1 MLLLK
6 HKDPMAMPGRVFAI
20 PASAGSAAVAMG
32 FLSMTLL
39 LATITSTV
47 AFSTGEYPFQRSLHR
62 LDTKVPFIL
71 PSSRCHQG
79 LLRGSLISSFP
90 NIPAAH
96 LLRATTKEE
105 SAEDASSST
114 PFVQSNLL
122 IRETARLLRRSSWFS
137 WWSQVILTVIA
148 AVILLFAQS
157 VGTVS
162 TASGV
167 VAPMRNA
174 GGTFFLSG
182 VGLLISAASI
192 VWTWGNGSRLSR
204 RLLVKPTSTIA
215 AAQMVRR
222 AIRVGVLINLCG
234 LLCHLLAAQ
243 QIVGS
248 LAIKVLT
255 RGGGLGGGGAGLLM
269 GPAAAS
275 LLDGAVQPLDILIVQ
290 ANANQLLAQF
300 CSLVSL
306 LYMTGNVE
314 KLDPPST
321 EESPRLTKVL

>member
-1 MLLLK
+1 MTS
-6 HKDPMAMPGRVFAI
+6 DD
-20 PASAGSAAVAMG
+20 SA
-32 FLSMTLL
+32 
-39 LATITSTV
+39 
-47 AFSTGEYPFQRSLHR
+47 Q
-62 LDTKVPFIL
+62 
-71 PSSRCHQG
+71 Q
-79 LLRGSLISSFP
+79 
-90 NIPAAH
+90 
-96 LLRATTKEE
+96 
-105 SAEDASSST
+105 DASTST
-114 PFVQSNLL
+114 PFVQSNPL
-122 IRETARLLRRSSWFS
+122 IRETARLLRRASWFS
-137 WWSQVILTVIA
+137 WWSQVILTVVA

-157 VGTVS
+157 VGTVPTS
-162 TASGV
+162 TV
-167 VAPMRNA
+167 VAMRAAASN

-255 RGGGLGGGGAGLLM
+255 RGGGLGGGGGGAGLLL

-321 EESPRLTKVL
+321 EESPRPTKAL

>member
-1 MLLLK
+1 M
-6 HKDPMAMPGRVFAI
+6 M
-20 PASAGSAAVAMG
+20 
-32 FLSMTLL
+32 LL
-39 LATITSTV
+39 LATTQSTTL
-47 AFSTGEYPFQRSLHR
+47 AFSPGQQHPFHRSLLLQLDQRSSFL
-62 LDTKVPFIL
+62 LK
-71 PSSRCHQG
+71 PSSRRHQG
-79 LLRGSLISSFP
+79 LLRKSLVSSFS
-90 NIPAAH
+90 NIPVDYS
-96 LLRATTKEE
+96 LRATTKDDSEE
-105 SAEDASSST
+105 AST
-114 PFVQSNLL
+114 PFVQSNPL
-122 IRETARLLRRSSWFS
+122 IRETARLLRRASWFS

-157 VGTVS
+157 TS
-162 TASGV
+162 TAMMV
-167 VAPMRNA
+167 TPMRSTN

-182 VGLLISAASI
+182 VGILISAASI

-222 AIRVGVLINLCG
+222 AIRIGVLINLCG

-255 RGGGLGGGGAGLLM
+255 RGGGLGGGGGGLLM

-321 EESPRLTKVL
+321 EESPRLTKGL